1 MSHLAA
7 PDAPA
12 PLLIAHPS
20 LRAGDERCLLEPG
33 VYGLGGRAP
42 DAIALV
48 ALENQPRAASLTVSE
63 DGVVVLQRTT
73 ASVMVRIDGE
83 TIGIAA
89 VELRHGDTIE
99 FGDCRLVF
107 ETDATIGRKPGRRSG
122 ELAMSGANTEGARAL
137 ALIPGSARLGVEPKA
152 SHAASVDRA
161 PTAALVDSRSGAR
174 HPLATKRI
182 YIGRDDACDVVVRGN
197 SVSRRHASI
206 APVNGGFMLRDE
218 SVNGTLVNG
227 VRVVGTYLLGHGDV
241 VRVQDEEFSVELDA
255 SAPRPI
261 VRDES
266 TTRLDLSHITRGVT
280 EERAREVA
288 NRAPTASLEIVRG
301 SFAGA
306 CFQVERAVCSIGRGE
321 ENDVRIRDDTVS
333 LTHATLLRK
342 RGAWFV
348 VDLRSMNGTFVDG
361 SRVSGERE
369 LHTGAR
375 VRLGAVELSFRAIE
389 GSEGPPVEPSR
400 PGLWTRIRS
409 FLRAIAPP
417 GIRGSDFIQS

>member
-1 MSHLAA
+1 
-7 PDAPA
+7 
-12 PLLIAHPS
+12 
-20 LRAGDERCLLEPG
+20 
-33 VYGLGGRAP
+33 
-42 DAIALV
+42 
-48 ALENQPRAASLTVSE
+48 
-63 DGVVVLQRTT
+63 
-73 ASVMVRIDGE
+73 
-83 TIGIAA
+83 
-89 VELRHGDTIE
+89 
-99 FGDCRLVF
+99 
-107 ETDATIGRKPGRRSG
+107 
-122 ELAMSGANTEGARAL
+122 
-137 ALIPGSARLGVEPKA
+137 
-152 SHAASVDRA
+152 
-161 PTAALVDSRSGAR
+161 
-174 HPLATKRI
+174 
-182 YIGRDDACDVVVRGN
+182 VVVRGN

-227 VRVVGTYLLGHGDV
+227 VRVVGTYLLGHGDI

-301 SFAGA
+301 PFEGA
-306 CFQVERAVCSIGRGE
+306 CFQVERAVCSIGRGD

-389 GSEGPPVEPSR
+389 GSKEPPIEPSR
-400 PGLWTRIRS
+400 PGLWARIRS
-409 FLRAIAPP
+409 FFRAIAPP
-417 GIRGSDFIQS
+417 GMESAK